1 MNGISAGA
9 SVTPEEDRF
18 SIDPNAGFKGSFS
31 GLQSGGAIGA
41 ITGGIT
47 AQAGTFSRVNK
58 NLQAYNPSIDGY
70 QMDPY
75 GRPVYN
81 SGAFTQANRDLGE
94 LNEGQRKINRSVD
107 PATHAFAEVFGTER
121 KLRDKADLTKMS
133 VMSEQKAFNRI
144 NNNYQRQQLARRN
157 YEDQISNIY
166 GIPRGYY

>member
-1 MNGISAGA
+1 MSVFSNPYYANAMNGISAGA

-58 NLQAYNPSIDGY
+58 NLQAYNP
-70 QMDPY
+70 
-75 GRPVYN
+75 
-81 SGAFTQANRDLGE
+81 AFTQANRDLGE